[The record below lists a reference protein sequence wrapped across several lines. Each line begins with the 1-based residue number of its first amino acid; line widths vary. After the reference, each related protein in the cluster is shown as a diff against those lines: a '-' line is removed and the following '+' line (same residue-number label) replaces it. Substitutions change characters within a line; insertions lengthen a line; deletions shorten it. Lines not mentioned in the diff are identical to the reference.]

1 MLANGD
7 LTMGGLVV
15 LLISVTAVTGLV
27 IWCFYRVLTLPP
39 DEAPPPPPPGFGP

>member
-1 MLANGD
+1 MLASGD

-15 LLISVTAVTGLV
+15 LLVSTLSVTGLV

-39 DEAPPPPPPGFGP
+39 DEPPPPPPPGFGP